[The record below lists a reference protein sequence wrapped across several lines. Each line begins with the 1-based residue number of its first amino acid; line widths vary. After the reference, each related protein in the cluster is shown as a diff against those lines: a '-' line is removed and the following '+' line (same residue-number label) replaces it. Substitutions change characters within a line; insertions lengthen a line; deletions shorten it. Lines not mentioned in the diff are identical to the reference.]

1 MEVSPEV
8 SHGRHTAQSL
18 TGLDVGGFSLPQR
31 ADPSRVGATATP
43 TSPDLLPIKPSYK
56 TGLEMPRKTL
66 TAVSKSPRRYPARR
80 LPGSQS
86 RARSRPLVFLSR
98 AVPPAGLLPLS
109 GSLTQLLGSAVR
121 QTL

>member
-43 TSPDLLPIKPSYK
+43 TSPDLLPIN
-56 TGLEMPRKTL
+56 
-66 TAVSKSPRRYPARR
+66 
-80 LPGSQS
+80 
-86 RARSRPLVFLSR
+86 
-98 AVPPAGLLPLS
+98 GLLTLRFS
-109 GSLTQLLGSAVR
+109 LRRAAASAAQATSLLQRNGLCRAERTSAGSLPR
-121 QTL
+121 